1 MSPVDSVLK
10 QLHRQARTHLAAGGA
25 AAPVSGKPKP
35 SRQVGGD
42 FYLPTDLDAEE
53 VDREIRSKL
62 SGSVSATDSGEPR
75 VLQRKAGGRVV
86 VPAAHLL
93 RLGDGDFARGRRFLH
108 SIIGQIRRRRM
119 ARLVSRRSATHLRL
133 PHRSGL

>member
-10 QLHRQARTHLAAGGA
+10 QLHRQARAHLAAGGTT
-25 AAPVSGKPKP
+25 APVTDKVKP

-42 FYLPTDLDAEE
+42 FYLPLDVAAED

-62 SGSVSATDSGEPR
+62 SGSASATDSGGLK
-75 VLQRKAGGRVV
+75 VLERKAGGRVV

-108 SIIGQIRRRRM
+108 FIIGQIRRRRM
-119 ARLVSRRSATHLRL
+119 ARLVPRRPTTRLRL
-133 PHRSGL
+133 PHRDGL

>member
-1 MSPVDSVLK
+1 MSPVDSVLQ
-10 QLHRQARTHLAAGGA
+10 QLHRQARGHLAAGGTA
-25 AAPVSGKPKP
+25 SMTDKPKP

-42 FYLPTDLDAEE
+42 FYQD

-108 SIIGQIRRRRM
+108 FIIGQIRRRRM
-119 ARLVSRRSATHLRL
+119 ARLVPRRPTTRLRL
-133 PHRSGL
+133 PHRDGL